1 MSSNNKAATSV
12 VIIDTGCANITSVRC
27 AFERLCADVTV
38 SRDVDLIRQASHV
51 VLPGVGTAGAAM
63 KNLKDLNLVTF
74 IQSLSQPVLGICLG
88 MQLLTNASDERSV
101 DCLKLV
107 DTSVSPLAKVKNLPL
122 PHMGWNK
129 LTHLTAPLF
138 NDVPNDSYVYFV
150 HSFAVPVGD
159 FTQAQ
164 SQYGQAFS
172 ASIAQDN
179 FYGVQFHPERSGK
192 VGAQILKNFLAI
204 PSEQAS
210 STQDKS

>member
-1 MSSNNKAATSV
+1 MSSKTNV

-27 AFERLCADVTV
+27 AFERLCDDVIV
-38 SRDVDLIRQASHV
+38 SRDVDLIKQATHV

-63 KNLKDLNLVTF
+63 QNLNDLDLVAL
-74 IQSLSQPVLGICLG
+74 IQSLTQPVLGICLG

-107 DTSVSPLAKVKNLPL
+107 DTSVSPFEKVKDLPL

-138 NDVPNDSYVYFV
+138 TDIAADSYVYFV

-159 FTQAQ
+159 YTQAQ
-164 SQYGQAFS
+164 SQYGQSFS
-172 ASIAQDN
+172 ASIAQNN

-204 PSEQAS
+204 PSSKAS
-210 STQDKS
+210 TSLTQDQS

>member
-1 MSSNNKAATSV
+1 MSSVNTKTNV

-27 AFERLCADVTV
+27 AFERLSDDVTV
-38 SRDVDLIRQASHV
+38 SRDVDLIKQASHV

-63 KNLKDLNLVTF
+63 KNLNDLDLVTL
-74 IQSLSQPVLGICLG
+74 IQSLTQPVLGICLG

-107 DTSVSPLAKVKNLPL
+107 NTSVTPFEKVKDLPL

-138 NDVPNDSYVYFV
+138 IDIPNDSYVYFV

-172 ASIAQDN
+172 ASIAQGN

-192 VGAQILKNFLAI
+192 IGAQILKNFLAI